1 MIELSELQKLDR
13 VHPYPAKFT
22 VDLAIEYIEKFSNK
36 CDVIYDPFVGSGTSL
51 LAAKY
56 TGRNGYGTDINHIAI
71 LISKFKSTN
80 FTKKNVL
87 DLYDYIDRLKN
98 DFVPCIDETKLY
110 FYDSINHWFCDD
122 AIRVLSYIK
131 NSFSSISDEN
141 EMLFVKTVFS
151 AILNSVSNQESD
163 TRYAAVY
170 KPRLNKEYIFTT
182 FVKKFNSTLSLVES
196 LLEDEVINVYLMPVL
211 LDSNLCDTV
220 IPNNSVDLIIT
231 SPPYPNTYDY
241 YLYHKHR
248 MNWLGFDVKFSME
261 KEIGSRREFSSL
273 RHPKEKF
280 DDDLYSILTHCNNVL
295 KSQGRVVIVM
305 GDGKIQGEIY
315 DAKENLS
322 AICSKIGWKLV
333 GYSFSQLDETS
344 RSFQKS
350 YRTKGKKE
358 HILVFEKV

>member
-22 VDLAIEYIEKFSNK
+22 VDLAIEYIKKYSNRSGL
-36 CDVIYDPFVGSGTSL
+36 IYDPFVGSGTSL

-71 LISKFKSTN
+71 LISKFKSAN
-80 FTKKNVL
+80 FTKNNVIS
-87 DLYDYIDRLKN
+87 LYNYVNRLKSE
-98 DFVPCIDETKLY
+98 FVSNIDGTKLY
-110 FYDSINHWFCDD
+110 YYDSINHWFCDD
-122 AIRVLSYIK
+122 AIRVLSYVK
-131 NSFSSISDEN
+131 NSFSSINDEN

-182 FVKKFNSTLSLVES
+182 FVKKFSSTLSLVEAM
-196 LLEDEVINVYLMPVL
+196 LGNEVSDVYLNPLL

-280 DDDLYSILTHCNNVL
+280 DGDLYSILSHCNNVL
-295 KSQGRVVIVM
+295 KAQSYVVIVM

-315 DAKENLS
+315 DAKENLL
-322 AICSKIGWKLV
+322 AICSKIGWKLAND
-333 GYSFSQLDETS
+333 SFTLLDETS

-358 HILVFEKV
+358 HVLVFKKV